1 MREEHGMKWKRTIPL
16 ILAGTLLFS
25 CAGCVSQ
32 HPADKEEDENVF
44 ASDYRI
50 AATSVATCEI
60 LEALGVESGHVVGI
74 PHSDAYTVPQAY
86 ENAKSL
92 GSPMAPDMEILKSL
106 EVDYVLTPNSLE
118 GELKPQYDN
127 IGVKSYFLDLKS
139 VDGMYASI
147 RELGELLDKNEQA
160 ERLCAEYEQ
169 FKAELSKRNYSEN
182 PPKVLILMGLPGS
195 YVVATES
202 SYVGSLVKLAGAENI
217 YGDGDG
223 SDFLY
228 VNVEDMLSRNPDIIF
243 RTSHAM
249 PEQVKVMFAEEF
261 ENNDIWKHFDAV
273 KNGKVYDLDHTNCG
287 MSATFRYKDAIGD
300 ISSFLYG
307 EQS

>member
-1 MREEHGMKWKRTIPL
+1 MNGKRMLSL
-16 ILAGTLLFS
+16 ILTGTLLFA

-32 HPADKEEDENVF
+32 YPAEKGEDEAVSV
-44 ASDYRI
+44 SDYRI

-60 LEALGVESGHVVGI
+60 LEALGVESEHVVGI
-74 PHSDAYTVPQAY
+74 PHSDSYTVPQVY
-86 ENAKSL
+86 EKAQSL

-106 EVDYVLTPNSLE
+106 DVDYVLTPNSLE

-139 VDGMYASI
+139 VDGMYTSI
-147 RELGELLDKNEQA
+147 RELGELFGKSEQA
-160 ERLCAEYEQ
+160 EQLCAEYER
-169 FKAELSKRNYSEN
+169 FKAELSEQN
-182 PPKVLILMGLPGS
+182 PGEEPQRVLILMGLPGS

-223 SDFLY
+223 SDFLN
-228 VNVEDMLSRNPDIIF
+228 VNVEDMLSRAPDIIF

-249 PEQVKVMFAEEF
+249 PEQVKAMFAEEF
-261 ENNDIWKHFDAV
+261 ETNDIWKHFDAV
-273 KNGKVYDLDHTNCG
+273 KNGKVYDLDNTNCG
-287 MSATFRYKDAIGD
+287 MSATFRYKDAVSE
-300 ISSFLYG
+300 ISAFLYG
-307 EQS
+307 EQP